1 MRRLD
6 WRKRVNFID
15 IYATDDCP
23 LNAAQLLKRF
33 HAQEA
38 GQPIVDGA
46 AAFAVLWRYLPPLKP
61 LGAIARLPCV
71 LSVLERTYVVF
82 LGVRPKL
89 QKLVS

>member
-15 IYATDDCP
+15 IYATDHCP
-23 LNAAQLLKRF
+23 IDPVQLLERF

-46 AAFAVLWRYLPPLKP
+46 AAFAVLWRHRHYSSPWVQLRDCH
-61 LGAIARLPCV
+61 G
-71 LSVLERTYVVF
+71 Y
-82 LGVRPKL
+82 
-89 QKLVS
+89 